1 MEKLYGRDYSE
12 MLALLALAD
21 LHETVDDLKAKNLYR
36 DTRLKLDL
44 SGRNPDE
51 GRDRYRL

>member
-1 MEKLYGRDYSE
+1 MAEITRKCWPCWQLE
-12 MLALLALAD
+12 D

-44 SGRNPDE
+44 TGQKPRR
-51 GRDRYRL
+51 GRDRHRL